1 MKYGYLDSSKASD
14 PAKSAP
20 LISTDGLKTYI
31 EEFQAFANL
40 TITGELDAQTVEMMG
55 RPRCGVKDIVGH
67 GSKREKRYALQGLL
81 MTTKTHYWSTKK
93 CHLSFCFCKNLRIS
107 LESERPDIPCLKIP
121 NRTALNG
128 GGG

>member
-67 GSKREKRYALQGLL
+67 GAKREKRYALQGFLASFLHFLGFLL
-81 MTTKTHYWSTKK
+81 QIQY
-93 CHLSFCFCKNLRIS
+93 FRIT
-107 LESERPDIPCLKIP
+107 LESERSDLQSVQIPSGRVD
-121 NRTALNG
+121 N
-128 GGG
+128 

>member
-1 MKYGYLDSSKASD
+1 MVNTSYDSSFRFSIKEASSYFQVYLMKYGYLDSSQASD

-40 TITGELDAQTVEMMG
+40 TITGELDAETVEMMG

-81 MTTKTHYWSTKK
+81 MTTKSST
-93 CHLSFCFCKNLRIS
+93 
-107 LESERPDIPCLKIP
+107 
-121 NRTALNG
+121 
-128 GGG
+128 

>member
-1 MKYGYLDSSKASD
+1 MYLMKYGYLDSSKAASTD

-20 LISTDGLKTYI
+20 LISTDGLKSYI

-67 GSKREKRYALQGLL
+67 GSTREKRYALQGLL
-81 MTTKTHYWSTKK
+81 LKLYAQLK
-93 CHLSFCFCKNLRIS
+93 LSLMSKS
-107 LESERPDIPCLKIP
+107 KDP
-121 NRTALNG
+121 G
-128 GGG
+128 GK

>member
-1 MKYGYLDSSKASD
+1 MLKILPWVRFSTLVFPFFQVYLMKYGYLDSSKAAQ

-20 LISTDGLKTYI
+20 LISTDGLKSYI

-67 GSKREKRYALQGLL
+67 GSTREKRYALQGLL
-81 MTTKTHYWSTKK
+81 IAYFAQ
-93 CHLSFCFCKNLRIS
+93 L
-107 LESERPDIPCLKIP
+107 
-121 NRTALNG
+121 
-128 GGG
+128 